1 MILSLKSYVKPTNFK
16 PVWNLLLHWN
26 LLFQVSL
33 NIETIIPEDD
43 SVRLL
48 SQFVE
53 AMDLTDLYST
63 YERINSVSPRTLLKI
78 VLYSYMNGDYSSR
91 SMEQNC
97 KRDINFMFLLEGAPA
112 PDHATFARFR
122 SIHFAPCAKR
132 ILAEM
137 SNALFDMGEISGETI
152 FIDGTKI
159 EAAANKYTFVWKKAV
174 TKNQAK
180 LLIKLADFVAE
191 CEQLYGLK
199 IVYGNTVKINHV
211 KKLRKKLYALKQSE
225 NIVFVHGI
233 GKRKSPLQKSIE
245 TLEDYLRR
253 LKDYNQK
260 IHICGERNSYSK
272 TDHDATFMRM
282 KEDAMGN
289 GQLKPAYNLQHGVD
303 SEYITWLTIGPKP
316 TDSKTLIPFLTDA
329 EEHLK
334 FKYKNI
340 TADAGYE
347 SEENYVFLEKNGQ
360 HSYIKPANY
369 EISKTRKYKND
380 IGKIENMEYDEETDA
395 YICRNDKKLSM
406 DHIKHVKSKTGYMS
420 EKTIYKCENCK
431 GCPYKSECIKGNN
444 CKTPLEERTKILQV
458 AKTFLKYR
466 QEDLE
471 RILSEEG
478 ILYRTNRSIQAE
490 GSFGDLKQDMQFRR
504 YLSKGT
510 ANVLAESILLA
521 MARNV
526 NKLHNKIQKGKT
538 GTHLFPLKSA

>member
-1 MILSLKSYVKPTNFK
+1 MIKHINLHKNYSLNQSGYQLKLP
-16 PVWNLLLHWN
+16 
-26 LLFQVSL
+26 L

-91 SMEQNC
+91 SMELNC

-122 SIHFAPCAKR
+122 SIHFAPCSKR

-137 SNALFDMGEISGETI
+137 SNTLFDLGEISGETI

-159 EAAANKYTFVWKKAV
+159 EASANKYTFVWKKAV
-174 TKNQAK
+174 TKNQEK

-191 CEQLYGLK
+191 CEQLYDIK
-199 IVYGNTVKINHV
+199 IVYGSTIKMKHV
-211 KKLRKKLYALKQSE
+211 KKLRKKLYTLKESE
-225 NIVFVHGI
+225 NVVFVHGI
-233 GKRKSPLQKSIE
+233 GKRKTPLQKRIE
-245 TLEDYLRR
+245 TLEDYLSR
-253 LKDYNQK
+253 LKEYNQK

-272 TDHDATFMRM
+272 TDRDATFMRM

-289 GQLKPAYNLQHGVD
+289 GQLKPAYNLQHGLD
-303 SEYITWLTIGPKP
+303 SEYITWLTIGPQP
-316 TDSKTLIPFLTDA
+316 TDTTTLIPFLKDA
-329 EEHLK
+329 ENHLK

-347 SEENYVFLEKNGQ
+347 SEENYQFLESNGQ
-360 HSYIKPANY
+360 ISYIKPANY
-369 EISKTRKYKND
+369 EISKIRKYRND
-380 IGKIENMEYDEETDA
+380 IGKIENMEYDEEVDVYT
-395 YICRNDKKLSM
+395 CRNDKKLKVHNIRHS
-406 DHIKHVKSKTGYMS
+406 ISKTGYVS
-420 EKTIYKCENCK
+420 EKTIYKCENCDA
-431 GCPYKSECIKGNN
+431 CPYKKECIKGNN
-444 CKTPLEERTKILQV
+444 CKTPLDERTKTLQV

-478 ILYRTNRSIQAE
+478 ILFRTNRSIQAE

-510 ANVLAESILLA
+510 TNVLAESTLLA
-521 MARNV
+521 MARNI
-526 NKLHNKIQKGKT
+526 NKLHNKIQKDRT
-538 GTHLFPLKSA
+538 GNHLFPLKSA

>member
-1 MILSLKSYVKPTNFK
+1 MTKHINLQKNYSLNQGGYQLKLP
-16 PVWNLLLHWN
+16 
-26 LLFQVSL
+26 L

-91 SMEQNC
+91 SMELNC
-97 KRDINFMFLLEGAPA
+97 KRDINFMFLLEGAPV

-122 SIHFAPCAKR
+122 GIHFAPCARR

-137 SNALFDMGEISGETI
+137 SNALFDLGEISGETV

-174 TKNQAK
+174 TKNQTK

-191 CEQLYGLK
+191 CEQLYDLK
-199 IVYGNTVKINHV
+199 IVYGDTVKMKHV

-225 NIVFVHGI
+225 SVVFVHGI
-233 GKRKSPLQKSIE
+233 GKRKTPLQKSME
-245 TLEDYLRR
+245 TLEDYLSR
-253 LKDYNQK
+253 LKKYNHQ
-260 IHICGERNSYSK
+260 IHICGGRNSYSK

-282 KEDAMGN
+282 KEDSMGN

-303 SEYITWLTIGPKP
+303 SEYITWLTTGPQP
-316 TDSKTLIPFLTDA
+316 TDTTTLIPFLKNA

-340 TADAGYE
+340 TTDAGYE
-347 SEENYVFLEKNGQ
+347 SEENYVFLEANGQ
-360 HSYIKPANY
+360 LSYIKPANY
-369 EISKTRKYKND
+369 EISKTRRYKND
-380 IGKIENMEYDEETDA
+380 MGKIENMEYDEESDV
-395 YICRNDKKLSM
+395 YICRNGKRLTP
-406 DHIKHVKSKTGYMS
+406 DHVRHSKSKTGYVS
-420 EKTIYKCENCK
+420 EKTIYKCEDCS
-431 GCPYKSECIKGNN
+431 GCPHKAECIKGNN
-444 CKTPLEERTKILQV
+444 CKTPLEERTKTLQIS
-458 AKTFLKYR
+458 KIFLKYR

-471 RILSEEG
+471 RILSAEG
-478 ILYRTNRSIQAE
+478 IVYRMNRSIQAE

-504 YLSKGT
+504 YVSKGT
-510 ANVLAESILLA
+510 SNVLAESILLA
-521 MARNV
+521 MARNI
-526 NKLHNKIQKGKT
+526 NKLHNKIQKGRI
-538 GTHLFPLKSA
+538 GTHLFPVKSA

>member
-1 MILSLKSYVKPTNFK
+1 MLLTKLLQKDYTKNSDGYQLKLPL
-16 PVWNLLLHWN
+16 NL
-26 LLFQVSL
+26 
-33 NIETIIPEDD
+33 ETIIPDND

-91 SMEQNC
+91 SMELNC
-97 KRDINFMFLLEGAPA
+97 KRDINFMFLLEGSPA

-122 SIHFAPCAKR
+122 SIHFAPCSKR

-159 EAAANKYTFVWKKAV
+159 EASANKYTFVWKKAV

-180 LLIKLADFVAE
+180 LLQKLADFVAE
-191 CEQLYGLK
+191 CELLYDIK
-199 IVYGNTVKINHV
+199 IVYGNTIKIKHV
-211 KKLRKKLYALKQSE
+211 KKLRKKLYALKETE

-233 GKRKSPLQKSIE
+233 GKRKTSLQKSIE
-245 TLEDYLRR
+245 TLESYLNR
-253 LKDYNQK
+253 LKKYNQQ
-260 IHICGERNSYSK
+260 IHICAERNSYSK

-289 GQLKPAYNLQHGVD
+289 GQLKPA
-303 SEYITWLTIGPKP
+303 
-316 TDSKTLIPFLTDA
+316 
-329 EEHLK
+329 
-334 FKYKNI
+334 
-340 TADAGYE
+340 
-347 SEENYVFLEKNGQ
+347 
-360 HSYIKPANY
+360 NY

-380 IGKIENMEYDEETDA
+380 IGKIENMEYDVKKDIYT
-395 YICRNDKKLSM
+395 CRNGKKLGV
-406 DHIKHVKSKTGYMS
+406 DHIRHSKSKTGYVS
-420 EKTIYKCENCK
+420 EKAIYKCEDCN

-444 CKTPLEERTKILQV
+444 CKTLLEERTKTLQV
-458 AKTFLKYR
+458 AKTFLKHR
-466 QEDLE
+466 KEDLD

-478 ILYRTNRSIQAE
+478 ILFRTNRSIQAE

-504 YLSKGT
+504 YLSKGN
-510 ANVLAESILLA
+510 ANVLAESTLLA
-521 MARNV
+521 MARNI
-526 NKLHNKIQKGKT
+526 NKLHNKIQNGRT
-538 GTHLFPLKSA
+538 GTHLFPIKSA

>member
-1 MILSLKSYVKPTNFK
+1 MLKHINLQKNYSLNQSGYQLKLP
-16 PVWNLLLHWN
+16 
-26 LLFQVSL
+26 L

-78 VLYSYMNGDYSSR
+78 VLYSYMTGDYSSR
-91 SMEQNC
+91 SMELNC

-122 SIHFAPCAKR
+122 SIHFAPCSKR

-137 SNALFDMGEISGETI
+137 SNALFDLGEISGETI

-159 EAAANKYTFVWKKAV
+159 EACANKYTFVWKKAV

-180 LLIKLADFVAE
+180 LLVKLADFVAE
-191 CEQLYGLK
+191 CEQLYGIR
-199 IVYGNTVKINHV
+199 IVHGDAVKMRHV
-211 KKLRKKLYALKQSE
+211 KKLRRKLYALKQSE
-225 NIVFVHGI
+225 NVVFVHGT
-233 GKRKSPLQKSIE
+233 GKRKNPLQKSIE
-245 TLEDYLRR
+245 KLEDYLSR
-253 LKDYNQK
+253 LKRYNQE
-260 IHICGERNSYSK
+260 IHVCGERNSYSK

-303 SEYITWLTIGPKP
+303 SEYITWLTVGPQP
-316 TDSKTLIPFLTDA
+316 TDTTTLMPFLKEA
-329 EEHLK
+329 EEYLK

-347 SEENYVFLEKNGQ
+347 SEENYLFLESNGQ
-360 HSYIKPANY
+360 LSYIKPASY
-369 EISKTRKYKND
+369 EISKTRKHKND
-380 IGKIENMEYDEETDA
+380 IGRIENMEYDSGSDSYT
-395 YICRNDKKLSM
+395 CRNGKRLTA
-406 DHIKHVKSKTGYMS
+406 DHVRHSKSRTGYVS
-420 EKTIYKCENCK
+420 EKTIYKCEDCS
-431 GCPYKSECIKGNN
+431 GCPYKSACIKGNN
-444 CKTPLEERTKILQV
+444 CKIPLEERTKQLQV
-458 AKTFLKYR
+458 AKTFLRKR
-466 QEDLE
+466 NEDLE
-471 RILSEEG
+471 RILSDDG
-478 ILYRTNRSIQAE
+478 ILFRTNRSIQAE

-510 ANVLAESILLA
+510 SNVFAESTLLA
-521 MARNV
+521 MARNI
-526 NKLHNKIQKGKT
+526 NKLHNKIQKGRT
-538 GTHLFPLKSA
+538 GTHLFPLKNA

>member
-1 MILSLKSYVKPTNFK
+1 MLLTKLLQKDYTKNSDGYQLK
-16 PVWNLLLHWN
+16 LLLN
-26 LLFQVSL
+26 L
-33 NIETIIPEDD
+33 ETIIPDND

-91 SMEQNC
+91 SMELNC
-97 KRDINFMFLLEGAPA
+97 KRDINFMFLLEGSPA

-122 SIHFAPCAKR
+122 SIHFAPCSKR

-159 EAAANKYTFVWKKAV
+159 EASANKYTFVWKKAV

-180 LLIKLADFVAE
+180 LLQKLADFVAE
-191 CEQLYGLK
+191 CELLYDIK
-199 IVYGNTVKINHV
+199 IVYGNTIKIKHV
-211 KKLRKKLYALKQSE
+211 KKLRKKLYALKETE

-233 GKRKSPLQKSIE
+233 GKRKTSLQKSIE
-245 TLEDYLRR
+245 TLESYLNR
-253 LKDYNQK
+253 LKKYNQQ
-260 IHICGERNSYSK
+260 IHICAERNSYSK

-289 GQLKPAYNLQHGVD
+289 GQLKPA
-303 SEYITWLTIGPKP
+303 
-316 TDSKTLIPFLTDA
+316 
-329 EEHLK
+329 
-334 FKYKNI
+334 
-340 TADAGYE
+340 
-347 SEENYVFLEKNGQ
+347 
-360 HSYIKPANY
+360 NY

-380 IGKIENMEYDEETDA
+380 IGKIENMEYDVKKDIYT
-395 YICRNDKKLSM
+395 CKNGKKLGV
-406 DHIKHVKSKTGYMS
+406 DHIRHSKSKTGYVS
-420 EKTIYKCENCK
+420 EKTIYKCEDCN

-444 CKTPLEERTKILQV
+444 CKTPLEERTKTLQV
-458 AKTFLKYR
+458 AKTFLKHR
-466 QEDLE
+466 KEDLD

-478 ILYRTNRSIQAE
+478 ILFRTNRSIQAE

-504 YLSKGT
+504 YLSKGN
-510 ANVLAESILLA
+510 ANVLTESTLLA
-521 MARNV
+521 MARNI
-526 NKLHNKIQKGKT
+526 NKLHNKIQNGRT
-538 GTHLFPLKSA
+538 GTHLFPIKSA

>member
-1 MILSLKSYVKPTNFK
+1 MTKHIILQKNYSLNQSGYQLKLP
-16 PVWNLLLHWN
+16 
-26 LLFQVSL
+26 L

-91 SMEQNC
+91 SMELNC
-97 KRDINFMFLLEGAPA
+97 KRDINFMFLLEGTPA

-122 SIHFAPCAKR
+122 SIHFAPCSRR

-137 SNALFDMGEISGETI
+137 SDALFDLGEISGETI

-159 EAAANKYTFVWKKAV
+159 EASANKYTFVFKKAV
-174 TKNQAK
+174 TKNQEK

-191 CEQLYGLK
+191 CEQLYDLK
-199 IVYGNTVKINHV
+199 IVHGNTIKIKHV
-211 KKLRKKLYALKQSE
+211 KKLRRKLYALKQSE
-225 NIVFVHGI
+225 NVVFVHGT
-233 GKRKSPLQKSIE
+233 GKRKTPLQKSIE
-245 TLEDYLRR
+245 TLEDYLAR
-253 LKDYNQK
+253 LKKYNQE
-260 IHICGERNSYSK
+260 IYICGERNSYSK

-303 SEYITWLTIGPKP
+303 SEYITWLTIGPQP
-316 TDSKTLIPFLTDA
+316 TDTTTLIPFLKDA

-347 SEENYVFLEKNGQ
+347 SEENYLFLENNGQ
-360 HSYIKPANY
+360 TAYIKPANY
-369 EISKTRKYKND
+369 EISKTRKYRND
-380 IGKIENMEYDEETDA
+380 IGKIENMDYDAENDIYT
-395 YICRNDKKLSM
+395 CRNGKKLTAACVEHS
-406 DHIKHVKSKTGYMS
+406 KSKTGYVS
-420 EKTIYKCENCK
+420 EKTIYKCEDCT
-431 GCPYKSECIKGNN
+431 GCAYKKDCIRGNN
-444 CKTPLEERTKILQV
+444 CKTPLEERTKKLQV
-458 AKTFLKYR
+458 AKRFLKYR

-471 RILSEEG
+471 RILSDEG
-478 ILYRTNRSIQAE
+478 ILLRINRSIQAE

-504 YLSKGT
+504 YFSKG
-510 ANVLAESILLA
+510 AGNVLAESTLLA
-521 MARNV
+521 MAKNI
-526 NKLHNKIQKGKT
+526 NKLHHKIQKGRT
-538 GTHLFPLKSA
+538 GTHLFPLKGI

>member
-1 MILSLKSYVKPTNFK
+1 MLLTKLLQKDYTKNSDGYQLKLPL
-16 PVWNLLLHWN
+16 NL
-26 LLFQVSL
+26 
-33 NIETIIPEDD
+33 ETIIPDND

-91 SMEQNC
+91 SMELNC
-97 KRDINFMFLLEGAPA
+97 KRDINFMFLLEGSPA

-122 SIHFAPCAKR
+122 SIHFAPCSKR

-159 EAAANKYTFVWKKAV
+159 EASANKYTFVWKKAV

-180 LLIKLADFVAE
+180 LLQKLADFVAE
-191 CEQLYGLK
+191 CELLYDIK
-199 IVYGNTVKINHV
+199 IVYGNTIKIKHV
-211 KKLRKKLYALKQSE
+211 KKLRKKLYALKETE

-233 GKRKSPLQKSIE
+233 GKRKTPLQKSIE
-245 TLEDYLRR
+245 TLESYLNR
-253 LKDYNQK
+253 LKKYNQQ
-260 IHICGERNSYSK
+260 IHICAERNSYSK
-272 TDHDATFMRM
+272 TDHDAAFMRM

-303 SEYITWLTIGPKP
+303 SEYITWLTIGPQP
-316 TDSKTLIPFLTDA
+316 TDTTTLIPFLKDA
-329 EEHLK
+329 QEHLK

-347 SEENYVFLEKNGQ
+347 SEENYLFLEANGQ
-360 HSYIKPANY
+360 LFYIKPANY

-380 IGKIENMEYDEETDA
+380 IGKIENMEYDVKKDIYT
-395 YICRNDKKLSM
+395 CKNGKKLGV
-406 DHIKHVKSKTGYMS
+406 DHIRHSKSKTGYVS
-420 EKTIYKCENCK
+420 EKAIYKCEDCN

-444 CKTPLEERTKILQV
+444 CKTLLEERTKTLQV
-458 AKTFLKYR
+458 AKTFLKHR
-466 QEDLE
+466 KEDLD

-478 ILYRTNRSIQAE
+478 ILFRTNRSIQAE

-504 YLSKGT
+504 YLSKGN
-510 ANVLAESILLA
+510 ANVLAESTLLA
-521 MARNV
+521 MARNI
-526 NKLHNKIQKGKT
+526 NKLHNKIQNGRT
-538 GTHLFPLKSA
+538 GTHLFSIKSA